1 MYLPAGYLCLMP
13 DFFSIKSIFFTALG
27 YPMSYLEFF
36 GVVVGSVSVWLSARA
51 HVWSWPLGLVGVAL
65 LFFLFYQVQLYPDM
79 LLQVFFFATNII
91 GWWQWTHPAPAEADR
106 RQELRITST
115 AWRVLVMS
123 AAAVMVATVVLGTA
137 AARLHQWLPLV
148 FSQPSAFPYL
158 DSFTSVLSV
167 WATFLLMSK
176 KLACWFVWL
185 LTDVVLTY
193 LYFIKGI
200 KFLGLEYAVFCLIAA
215 YGAWHWWREFHSYRQ
230 LSEPNRVQA
239 A

>member
-1 MYLPAGYLCLMP
+1 MP
-13 DFFSIKSIFFTALG
+13 DILSLKAIFFTVLG

-36 GVVVGSVSVWLSARA
+36 GVLVGGVSVWLSARA
-51 HVWSWPLGLVGVAL
+51 NVWSWPLGLIGVAL

-79 LLQVFFFATNII
+79 LLQVFFFITNVI

-106 RQELRITST
+106 RQELRIST
-115 AWRVLVMS
+115 TPLRNLALSAGAVLV
-123 AAAVMVATVVLGTA
+123 ATAVLGSG
-137 AARLHQWLPLV
+137 ARHLHEWLPLV

-167 WATFLLMSK
+167 WATFLLMGK

-185 LTDVVLTY
+185 LTDIVLTY
-193 LYFIKGI
+193 LYFTKGI
-200 KFLGLEYAVFCLIAA
+200 LFLSLEYAAFCLIAG
-215 YGAWHWWREFHSYRQ
+215 YGAWHWWHEFRSYSKPGI
-230 LSEPNRVQA
+230 LQA